1 MRIRALTI
9 RIIRQFM
16 KDKRTLALMLIAPL
30 LVLTL
35 MKFVFD
41 GQSVAPRIGEVQL
54 PPQVIEALSATGAKI
69 TSYEDVAQASQAL
82 ADAKLDAI
90 ITLQGGVPQIV
101 LEGSSPTKN
110 RNVMSAVQEVLM
122 QLGGAKAAIQ
132 PSLTFLHGSGD
143 LNIFDYYGSV
153 LVGFFSFFFVF
164 LIAGVSFLRERTT
177 GTLQRL
183 LATPLRRWEVV
194 VGYLFGF
201 GIFTLLQ
208 ATLIAW
214 YATSVLGIALEGAL
228 YLVLIMNLLLAIT
241 ALTLGTLL
249 SAYAQNEF
257 QIFQFI
263 PLIVVPQIFFCGLI
277 ELDSMPQWLQTVGHI
292 LPLFYGANALRD
304 IMLRGAGWSE
314 IWTDALA
321 LVCFSFV
328 FAALN
333 VLALR
338 KHRKI

>member
-1 MRIRALTI
+1 MRIRALAL
-9 RIIRQFM
+9 RIVRQII

-35 MKFVFD
+35 MKFVLD
-41 GQSVAPRIGEVQL
+41 GQSVNPRVGTVDF
-54 PPQVIEALSATGAKI
+54 PHKV
-69 TSYEDVAQASQAL
+69 VAAL
-82 ADAKLDAI
+82 ASSGVDITEFDGEAAAMRALEHADIDALISIRDGQPYV
-90 ITLQGGVPQIV
+90 L
-101 LEGSSPTKN
+101 LEGSSPTTN
-110 RNVMSAVQEVLM
+110 RNVMSALQEALE
-122 QLGGAKAAIQ
+122 QLSPEGPVVK
-132 PSLTFLHGSGD
+132 PSVEFLHGSGN

-177 GTLQRL
+177 GTLARL
-183 LATPLRRWEVV
+183 LATPLRRWEIV
-194 VGYLFGF
+194 VGYLLGF

-214 YATSVLGIALEGAL
+214 YATGVLGIALEGAL
-228 YLVLIMNLLLAIT
+228 YMVLMMNLLLAIA

-263 PLIVVPQIFFCGLI
+263 PLVIIPQIFFAGLI
-277 ELDSMPQWLQTVGHI
+277 ELDSMPEWLQALGHV
-292 LPLFYGANALRD
+292 LPLFYGSDALRD

-314 IWTDALA
+314 IWPDALA
-321 LVCFSFV
+321 LVCFSLA

-333 VLALR
+333 VVALS
-338 KHRKI
+338 KHRRI

>member
-1 MRIRALTI
+1 MRIRSLAL
-9 RIIRQFM
+9 RIVRQIV

-41 GQSVAPRIGEVQL
+41 GQSVNPRVGIVDYPHQI
-54 PPQVIEALSATGAKI
+54 VAALASTGADI
-69 TSYEDVAQASQAL
+69 SEFSDEDSAMRAL
-82 ADAKLDAI
+82 EHDDLDALVSI
-90 ITLQGGVPQIV
+90 RDGQPHVL

-110 RNVMSAVQEVLM
+110 RNVMSALQEALEPFRPEEFKLSV
-122 QLGGAKAAIQ
+122 AFA
-132 PSLTFLHGSGD
+132 HGSGD

-177 GTLQRL
+177 GTLARL
-183 LATPLRRWEVV
+183 LATPLRRWEIVA
-194 VGYLFGF
+194 GYLLGF

-214 YATSVLGIALEGAL
+214 YSTGVLGIALEGSMFM
-228 YLVLIMNLLLAIT
+228 VLIMNLLLAIA

-263 PLIVVPQIFFCGLI
+263 PLVIIPQIFFAGLI
-277 ELDSMPQWLQTVGHI
+277 ELDSMPEWLQALGHA
-292 LPLFYGANALRD
+292 LPLYYGSAALRD

-314 IWTDALA
+314 VWSDALA
-321 LVCFSFV
+321 LCCFSLA

-333 VLALR
+333 VAALR
-338 KHRKI
+338 KHRRI

>member
-1 MRIRALTI
+1 MRIRALAV
-9 RIIRQFM
+9 RIVRQII

-35 MKFVFD
+35 MKFVLD
-41 GQSVAPRIGEVQL
+41 GQPVNPRVGSIGLPQQIVA
-54 PPQVIEALSATGAKI
+54 
-69 TSYEDVAQASQAL
+69 AL
-82 ADAKLDAI
+82 ASDEVDITEYDDEASAMRALEHADIDALVSLRDGQPHV
-90 ITLQGGVPQIV
+90 L

-110 RNVMSAVQEVLM
+110 RSVMSALQ
-122 QLGGAKAAIQ
+122 GALEPFIPAAFK
-132 PSLTFLHGSGD
+132 PSVEFLHGSGD

-177 GTLQRL
+177 GTLARL
-183 LATPLRRWEVV
+183 LATPLRRWEIV
-194 VGYLFGF
+194 VGYLLGF
-201 GIFTLLQ
+201 GLFTLLQ

-214 YATSVLGIALEGAL
+214 YATGVLGIALEGTL
-228 YLVLIMNLLLAIT
+228 YMVLVMNLLLAIA

-263 PLIVVPQIFFCGLI
+263 PLIIIPQIFFAGLI
-277 ELDSMPQWLQTVGHI
+277 ELDTMPEWLQALGHV
-292 LPLFYGANALRD
+292 LPLYYGSDALRD

-314 IWTDALA
+314 VWPDALA
-321 LVCFSFV
+321 LVCFSLV

-333 VLALR
+333 VFALR
-338 KHRKI
+338 KHRRI

>member
-1 MRIRALTI
+1 MRIRALAL
-9 RIIRQFM
+9 RIVRQIL

-35 MKFVFD
+35 MKFVFE
-41 GQSVAPRIGEVQL
+41 GQSVNPRVGTLDVPHQIVAALASAEVDMTEFDDEASAMQAL
-54 PPQVIEALSATGAKI
+54 EHADLDALVSIRDGQPQVL
-69 TSYEDVAQASQAL
+69 
-82 ADAKLDAI
+82 
-90 ITLQGGVPQIV
+90 

-110 RNVMSAVQEVLM
+110 RNVMSALQGALEPFIPE
-122 QLGGAKAAIQ
+122 QLK
-132 PSLTFLHGSGD
+132 PSVEFLHGSGD

-177 GTLQRL
+177 GTLARL
-183 LATPLRRWEVV
+183 LATPLRRWEIV
-194 VGYLFGF
+194 VGYLLGF

-214 YATSVLGIALEGAL
+214 FATGVLGIALEGSMFI
-228 YLVLIMNLLLAIT
+228 VLMMNLLLAIA

-249 SAYAQNEF
+249 SAFAQNEF

-263 PLIVVPQIFFCGLI
+263 PLIIIPQIFFAGLI
-277 ELDSMPQWLQTVGHI
+277 ELDSMPEWLQALGHF
-292 LPLFYGANALRD
+292 LPLFYGSDALRD

-314 IWTDALA
+314 VWPDALA
-321 LVCFSFV
+321 LFCFSLA
-328 FAALN
+328 FATLN

-338 KHRKI
+338 KHRRI

>member
-1 MRIRALTI
+1 MRIRALAL
-9 RIIRQFM
+9 RIIRQFL

-35 MKFVFD
+35 VKFVFD
-41 GQSVAPRIGEVQL
+41 GQSVDPRIGAVGL
-54 PPQVIEALSATGAKI
+54 PSPIVASMTSAGVDVKEYDDESAALSAL
-69 TSYEDVAQASQAL
+69 ED
-82 ADAKLDAI
+82 ADLDAYVSVRDGQPYI
-90 ITLQGGVPQIV
+90 M

-110 RNVMSAVQEVLM
+110 RNVLS
-122 QLGGAKAAIQ
+122 AIQ
-132 PSLTFLHGSGD
+132 EAISPLNDAGAILKPSMEFLHGSGD

-164 LIAGVSFLRERTT
+164 LIAGVSFLRERTS
-177 GTLQRL
+177 GTLARL

-194 VGYLFGF
+194 VGYLLGF

-214 YATSVLGIALEGAL
+214 YATGVLGIALEGSL
-228 YLVLIMNLLLAIT
+228 FLVLIMNLLLAIA

-257 QIFQFI
+257 HIFQFI
-263 PLIVVPQIFFCGLI
+263 PLIIIPQIFFAGLI
-277 ELDSMPQWLQTVGHI
+277 ELDTMPQWLQALGHV
-292 LPLFYGANALRD
+292 LPLYYGADALRD

-314 IWTDALA
+314 IWPDALA
-321 LVCFSFV
+321 LCGFSIA
-328 FAALN
+328 FAVLN
-333 VLALR
+333 VVALR
-338 KHRKI
+338 KHRRI

>member
-1 MRIRALTI
+1 MRIHALAI
-9 RIIRQFM
+9 RIVRQIV

-30 LVLTL
+30 FVLTL
-35 MKFVFD
+35 MKFVLD
-41 GQSVAPRIGEVQL
+41 GQSVNPRVGTVGLPQQFVAALASDEVDITAYEDEASGRLALEQADIDAL
-54 PPQVIEALSATGAKI
+54 VSLRDGQPQVL
-69 TSYEDVAQASQAL
+69 
-82 ADAKLDAI
+82 
-90 ITLQGGVPQIV
+90 

-110 RNVMSAVQEVLM
+110 RSVMSALQ
-122 QLGGAKAAIQ
+122 GALEPFIPAELK
-132 PSLTFLHGSGD
+132 PSVEFLHGSGE

-177 GTLQRL
+177 GTLARL
-183 LATPLRRWEVV
+183 LATPLQRWEIV
-194 VGYLFGF
+194 VGYLLGF
-201 GIFTLLQ
+201 GLFTLLQ

-214 YATSVLGIALEGAL
+214 YATGVLGIALEGTL
-228 YLVLIMNLLLAIT
+228 YMVLVMNLLLAIA

-263 PLIVVPQIFFCGLI
+263 PLIIIPQIFFAGLI
-277 ELDSMPQWLQTVGHI
+277 ELDTMPEWLQALGHI
-292 LPLFYGANALRD
+292 LPLYYGSDALRD

-314 IWTDALA
+314 VWPDALA
-321 LVCFSFV
+321 LVCFSLV

-333 VLALR
+333 IFALR
-338 KHRKI
+338 KHRRI

>member
-1 MRIRALTI
+1 MRIRALAI
-9 RIIRQFM
+9 RIIRQFF
-16 KDKRTLALMLIAPL
+16 KDKRTLALLLIAPL

-41 GQSVAPRIGEVQL
+41 GQSINPRIGTVGL
-54 PPQVIEALSATGAKI
+54 PFKIVASFSSGADVTEYDDETSASEALERA
-69 TSYEDVAQASQAL
+69 E
-82 ADAKLDAI
+82 LDAFI
-90 ITLQGGVPQIV
+90 SLRAGQPYIM

-110 RNVMSAVQEVLM
+110 RNVMSAIQEAFKQFSPAGSV
-122 QLGGAKAAIQ
+122 IT
-132 PSLTFLHGSGD
+132 PSVEFLHGSGE

-164 LIAGVSFLRERTT
+164 LIAGVSFLRERTS
-177 GTLQRL
+177 GTLARL

-194 VGYLFGF
+194 VGYLLGF

-214 YATSVLGIALEGAL
+214 YATSVLGIALEGSL
-228 YLVLIMNLLLAIT
+228 YLVLFMNLLLAIT

-263 PLIVVPQIFFCGLI
+263 PLIIVPQIFFAGLI
-277 ELDSMPQWLQTVGHI
+277 ELDSLPEWLQVLGHV
-292 LPLFYGANALRD
+292 LPLFYGSDALRE
-304 IMLRGAGWSE
+304 IMLRGAGWSA
-314 IWTDALA
+314 IWPDALA
-321 LVCFSFV
+321 LICFSLA

-333 VLALR
+333 VVVLR
-338 KHRKI
+338 KHRRI